1 MKRSVLI
8 SLLLTLVCLSLFGV
22 IAAAVVAE
30 GALTHFDFQHTAR
43 LYHFASSSDAVW
55 RFFLGVTDLGAGNP
69 LKRFSYALVILVLAH
84 MQFRLALLCAA
95 VMLLNHHSIDLLK
108 DFFARARPPSAPLG
122 MNPSFPSG
130 HAQGSMVVYGLAIYL
145 AFLRW
150 PDSWFRWVAAIGLG
164 ALIVLIGLSRLMLGV
179 HFFSD
184 VLAGDLMGI
193 AWLGLVVAAVGWQR
207 PPSGPAPIRPTT
219 VVEALRG

>member
-30 GALTHFDFQHTAR
+30 GTLTRFDFQHTAR
-43 LYHFASSSDAVW
+43 LFQFASSSVGVW
-55 RFFLGVTDLGAGNP
+55 SFFSGVTDVGAGNP
-69 LKRFSYALVILVLAH
+69 LKWFSYALIVLVLAH

-95 VMLLNHHSIDLLK
+95 VMLLNHYSIDLLK
-108 DFFARARPPSAPLG
+108 GFFVRPRPPSAPLG

-150 PDSWFRWVAAIGLG
+150 PRSWPRWVAAIGFG

-179 HFFSD
+179 HYFSD
-184 VLAGDLMGI
+184 VLAGQLMGI
-193 AWLGLVVAAVGWQR
+193 AWLGLAVAAVEWQR
-207 PPSGPAPIRPTT
+207 PANRSPPIRSN
-219 VVEALRG
+219 VEAAAPRA

>member
-55 RFFLGVTDLGAGNP
+55 SFFLGVTDLGAGNP
-69 LKRFSYALVILVLAH
+69 LKWFSYALVILVLAH
-84 MQFRLALLCAA
+84 MQFRMALLCAA

-108 DFFARARPPSAPLG
+108 DFFARARPSSAPLG

-130 HAQGSMVVYGLAIYL
+130 HAQGSMVVYGLAL
-145 AFLRW
+145 WLVFLRW
-150 PDSWFRWVAAIGLG
+150 PDWRFRWVAASALGGLIF
-164 ALIVLIGLSRLMLGV
+164 LVGLSRMMLGV
-179 HFFSD
+179 HYFSD
-184 VLAGDLMGI
+184 VLAGFLMGM
-193 AWLGLVVAAVGWQR
+193 AWLGLAITAVQAAN
-207 PPSGPAPIRPTT
+207 P
-219 VVEALRG
+219 LRA